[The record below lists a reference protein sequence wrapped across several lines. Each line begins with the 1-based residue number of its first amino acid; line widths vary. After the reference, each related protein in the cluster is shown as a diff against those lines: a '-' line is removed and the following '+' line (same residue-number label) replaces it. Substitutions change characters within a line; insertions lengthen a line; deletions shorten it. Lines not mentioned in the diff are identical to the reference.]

1 MPSDLDFSPAY
12 HPASRLC
19 SPPSPSS
26 SPLMTENPLL
36 NHVPA
41 AFHIRETAYAPPYTS
56 TAQAKAGAEVR
67 VSDYSVAGDGR
78 MLTMTAGRRGL
89 RGRVFDYNREDTSAV
104 IGGDKQ
110 DDEDGTVLSYF
121 SSSDDDEEDNGD
133 HDANAEASTHDHR
146 DSSESEDMDDL
157 ELSGDDVEGDLED
170 SNLRPRRQNTDSS
183 YDRPGQRISH
193 PSSSFPSRHRRD
205 PTPYPSRAKQHTLV
219 DEQYDVLKTHAHGDR
234 RCLLS
239 EARQRDEASNIGA

>member
-1 MPSDLDFSPAY
+1 MPPDLDFPPAY
-12 HPASRLC
+12 HPALRPC
-19 SPPSPSS
+19 SPPSPFSS
-26 SPLMTENPLL
+26 SPLMTDNPLL

-41 AFHIRETAYAPPYTS
+41 AFHLRETTYAPPCTS
-56 TAQAKAGAEVR
+56 TAQAKAGAEVCL
-67 VSDYSVAGDGR
+67 SDSGAMGDR
-78 MLTMTAGRRGL
+78 MSMMTAGRRL
-89 RGRVFDYNREDTSAV
+89 RGRVFDCGREDTSAV

-146 DSSESEDMDDL
+146 DSSDSEDMDDL

-239 EARQRDEASNIGA
+239 EARQRDKASNIGA